1 MSKLLGLF
9 QRLVVTMP
17 GTTPVKNSTVTSS
30 LEKPSPK
37 KLKVD
42 DVEMKGDEKDEK
54 LDMLLVAKLSEHATI
69 PTRGSPLAAGYD
81 LYSAQV
87 GLK

>member
-9 QRLVVTMP
+9 QRLVVRMP

-42 DVEMKGDEKDEK
+42 DVEMKSDDKDEK

-87 GLK
+87 

>member
-37 KLKVD
+37 KLMVD
-42 DVEMKGDEKDEK
+42 DVEMKGDAKDEK
-54 LDMLLVAKLSEHATI
+54 SDTLLVAKLSEHATI

>member
-9 QRLVVTMP
+9 QRLVVRMP
-17 GTTPVKNSTVTSS
+17 GTTPVKNSTVTS

-42 DVEMKGDEKDEK
+42 DVEMKGDDKDEK

-87 GLK
+87 